1 MDYSKYTTSELLG
14 SLNSIDKNAYP
25 ENYAKLVAE
34 LEKRKPEIEAMEQR
48 NLEEFAFSTENRL
61 KLLSWLQI
69 ATSVGFGIAFI
80 SFLINSQ
87 EIIDL
92 AVYGT
97 IAIFN
102 GFAGYR
108 LLKRESYGYE
118 LSYIN
123 QILQVVTI
131 NTGFLFF
138 SYTGLGS
145 LLVGI
150 EDGIFFR
157 FNVLSTDF
165 RLIFGDN
172 LGQFG
177 FGIDLL
183 ALFFLWVLNSCKVLG
198 IETKANNQIHPT
210 PNDSAAD

>member
-1 MDYSKYTTSELLG
+1 MDYSKYSTSELLG

-25 ENYAKLVAE
+25 ENYTKLVAE
-34 LEKRKPEIEAMEQR
+34 IEKRKPEIEAMEQR

-80 SFLINSQ
+80 SVLMNSQ

-92 AVYGT
+92 AVYG
-97 IAIFN
+97 IISVFN

-108 LLKRESYGYE
+108 LLKRESYGFE

-123 QILQVVTI
+123 QILQIITI

-165 RLIFGDN
+165 RLIFGEN
-172 LGQFG
+172 SGQFG
-177 FGIDLL
+177 LGIDLL
-183 ALFFLWVLNSCKVLG
+183 ALFFLCVLNSCKELG
-198 IETKANNQIHPT
+198 LEAKANNQIHPT
-210 PNDSAAD
+210 PKDGAAD